1 MAITN
6 GYATLAE
13 LGVRVGMTSAD
24 LTNKTTL
31 IEREI
36 ERNSRMIDT
45 ITGSFFYTKTL
56 TASTVR
62 FDLGYNAD
70 NLRLSEDAQYIT
82 FPAPILT
89 ITLVSNDG
97 TALVLNQD
105 YFMGRY
111 DITSNS
117 IFSTNRRTGVAITGT
132 MGYASTPDQINEICL
147 AMTEVT
153 TGLGTKT
160 VTDSSGDK
168 LTIAR
173 DEMPD
178 WVADR
183 LSLFMRFDNVA

>member
-1 MAITN
+1 MTITN

-13 LGVRVGMTSAD
+13 FGVRVGMTSAD

-36 ERNSRMIDT
+36 ERNSRMIDQ
-45 ITGSFFYTKTL
+45 ITGSFFYTKAL

-70 NLRLSEDAQYIT
+70 GLRLSEDAQYIS
-82 FPAPILT
+82 FPSPILT
-89 ITLVSNDG
+89 VTSLTSDG
-97 TALVLNQD
+97 NALTVNED
-105 YFMGRY
+105 YYIGKY
-111 DITSNS
+111 EITSNS
-117 IFSTNRRTGVAITGT
+117 IFSTNRRTGVVITGT
-132 MGYASTPDQINEICL
+132 MGYASTPDPINEICL

-173 DEMPD
+173 DEMPE

-183 LSLFMRFDNVA
+183 LGLFMRYDNVA